1 MADGIRFKTGYVA
14 SPISYSN
21 LGREAGKSI
30 GDSLRVVEEERRRQ
44 SALTDRQF
52 GLSKTSQEL
61 VPSAINERYRG
72 GAQMLLNNLQSTAAQ
87 AKLNPNQENL
97 SAFQIAKQEYTDFKN
112 LAVSVSS
119 MNNQTVASVR
129 KNAVRGMVGTSD
141 ENLALFNEYNTVPQ
155 YSLVNGRLAVM
166 QDGQPV
172 AWRDSNIGDI
182 NDVFVPQIQAP
193 ETEYAS
199 NTLSDSL
206 YTSKFAAE
214 VDSYQQVSGRGFFT
228 GQINDELLNANIT
241 QSINNKVATRP
252 DSLKTIAY
260 EAHKRNNLPM
270 QDTLA
275 TEDLDDALVAYDP
288 AANNLKVGGKRIAS
302 GALNAQGQFV
312 FDVNDEDLAN
322 SGLSAEEKQQAD
334 MWRVAVG
341 QYYEEIGLNIRNRM
355 PKKDQT
361 AAEQRF
367 VLQQQKADEREAA
380 RTQSAVDK
388 ATQEA
393 QEDAAEARLE
403 AEGEVR
409 EQLATAPGLQRSE
422 EGYVMSVGNATDYT
436 IPGPEGNIV
445 VTKVRYND
453 SGAVTGYEI
462 KDVGQDIAQILLDDQ
477 YTDEEKNRRIQQAMA
492 GTRAQSIEQTD
503 DRFEDITGSLRN
515 KDVATSRQPPRVL
528 DELAA
533 RKIRAHQEQQI
544 GDGALGAR
552 GIGTVSFDDE
562 GNVVIGGDSEINI
575 DDIYEEET
583 SGNS

>member
-30 GDSLRVVEEERRRQ
+30 GDSLRVIEQERQRR
-44 SALTDRQF
+44 SALTDQQF
-52 GLSKTSQEL
+52 GFSKTAQEL
-61 VPSAINERYRG
+61 VPSAINERYRS

-87 AKLNPNQENL
+87 AKLAPTQENL
-97 SAFQIAKQEYTDFKN
+97 SAFQIAKQEYNDFKN

-119 MNNQTVASVR
+119 MNNQTVANIR
-129 KNAVRGMVGTSD
+129 KNAVRGMVGTSE
-141 ENLALFNEYNTVPQ
+141 ENLALFNQYNTVPQ
-155 YSLVNGRLAVM
+155 YDLVNGRLTIM

-206 YTSKFAAE
+206 YSSKFSAE
-214 VDSYQQVSGRGFFT
+214 VDSYQQTSGRGFFT
-228 GQINDELLNANIT
+228 GQINEELLNANVT
-241 QSINNKVATRP
+241 QSINNKIATRP
-252 DSLKTIAY
+252 DALKTIAY

-270 QDTLA
+270 QDQLT
-275 TEDLDDALVAYDP
+275 TEDLDDALVAYNP
-288 AANNLKVGGKRIAS
+288 AANSIKVGGKAISS
-302 GALNAQGQFV
+302 GSLNAQGQFV
-312 FDVNDEDLAN
+312 FDVSDEDLAN
-322 SGLSAEEKQQAD
+322 SDLSAEEKQQAD

-341 QYYEEIGLNIRNRM
+341 QYYEEVGLNIRNRM

-380 RTQSAVDK
+380 RTQAAVDK

-393 QEDAAEARLE
+393 QEDAVEARLE

-422 EGYVMSVGNATDYT
+422 EGYVMAVGNATDYT

-445 VTKVRYND
+445 VTKVKYND

-462 KDVGQDIAQILLDDQ
+462 KDVGQDITEILLNEE
-477 YTDEEKNRRIQQAMA
+477 YTEEEKNRRIQQAMA
-492 GTRAQSIEQTD
+492 GTQSQTVDATD
-503 DRFEDITGSLRN
+503 DRFGDITNSLKN
-515 KDVATSRQPPRVL
+515 KDVATSRQPPRTL

-533 RKIRAHQEQQI
+533 RKIRAHQEGQI
-544 GDGALGAR
+544 GDGVLGGR
-552 GIGTVSFDDE
+552 GMGTVSFDEE
-562 GNVVIGGDSEINI
+562 GNVVIGGDSEI
-575 DDIYEEET
+575 DLDEIYEQET
-583 SGNS
+583 AG

>member
-30 GDSLRVVEEERRRQ
+30 GDSLRVIEQERQRR
-44 SALTDRQF
+44 SALTDQQF
-52 GLSKTSQEL
+52 GFSKTAQEL
-61 VPSAINERYRG
+61 VPSAINERYRS

-87 AKLNPNQENL
+87 AKLAPTQENL
-97 SAFQIAKQEYTDFKN
+97 SAFQIAKQEYNDFKN

-119 MNNQTVASVR
+119 MNNQTVANIR
-129 KNAVRGMVGTSD
+129 KNAVRGMVGTSE
-141 ENLALFNEYNTVPQ
+141 ENLALFNQYNTIPQ
-155 YSLVNGRLAVM
+155 YSLVNGRLTVM

-206 YTSKFAAE
+206 YSSKFSAE
-214 VDSYQQVSGRGFFT
+214 VDSYQQASARGFFT
-228 GQINDELLNANIT
+228 GQINEELLNANVT
-241 QSINNKVATRP
+241 QSINNKIATRP
-252 DSLKTIAY
+252 DALKTIAY
-260 EAHKRNNLPM
+260 EAHKPNNLPM
-270 QDTLA
+270 QDQLT
-275 TEDLDDALVAYDP
+275 TEDLDDALVAYNP
-288 AANNLKVGGKRIAS
+288 AAHAIKVGGKAISS
-302 GALNAQGQFV
+302 GSLNAQGQFV
-312 FDVNDEDLAN
+312 FDVSDEDLAN
-322 SGLSAEEKQQAD
+322 SDLSAEEKQQAD

-341 QYYEEIGLNIRNRM
+341 QYYEEVGLNIRNRM

-367 VLQQQKADEREAA
+367 VLQQQKADERDAA
-380 RTQSAVDK
+380 RTQAALDK

-422 EGYVMSVGNATDYT
+422 EGYVMAVGNATDYT

-445 VTKVRYND
+445 VTKVKYND

-462 KDVGQDIAQILLDDQ
+462 KDVGQDITEILLNEE
-477 YTDEEKNRRIQQAMA
+477 YTEEEKNRRIQQAMA
-492 GTRAQSIEQTD
+492 GTRSQTVDVTD
-503 DRFEDITGSLRN
+503 DRFGDITNSLKN
-515 KDVATSRQPPRVL
+515 KDVATSRQPPRTL

-533 RKIRAHQEQQI
+533 RKIRAHQEGQI
-544 GDGALGAR
+544 GDGVLGGR
-552 GIGTVSFDDE
+552 GMGTVSFDEE
-562 GNVVIGGDSEINI
+562 GNVVIGGDSEI
-575 DDIYEEET
+575 DLDEIYEQET
-583 SGNS
+583 AG

>member
-21 LGREAGKSI
+21 LGREAGKSV
-30 GDSLRVVEEERRRQ
+30 GDSLRVIEQERQRR
-44 SALTDRQF
+44 SALTDQQF
-52 GLSKTSQEL
+52 GFSKTAQEL
-61 VPSAINERYRG
+61 VPSAINERYRS

-87 AKLNPNQENL
+87 AKLAPTQENL
-97 SAFQIAKQEYTDFKN
+97 SAFQIAKQEYNDFKN

-119 MNNQTVASVR
+119 MNNQTVANIR
-129 KNAVRGMVGTSD
+129 KNAVRGMVGTSE
-141 ENLALFNEYNTVPQ
+141 ENLALFNQYNTVPQ
-155 YSLVNGRLAVM
+155 YSLVNGRLTVM

-206 YTSKFAAE
+206 FSSKFSAE
-214 VDSYQQVSGRGFFT
+214 VDSYQQTSGRGFFT
-228 GQINDELLNANIT
+228 GQINEELLNANVT
-241 QSINNKVATRP
+241 QSINNKIATRP
-252 DSLKTIAY
+252 DALKTIAY

-270 QDTLA
+270 QDQLT
-275 TEDLDDALVAYDP
+275 TEDLDDALVAYNP
-288 AANNLKVGGKRIAS
+288 AAHAIKVGGKAISS
-302 GALNAQGQFV
+302 GSLNAQGQFV
-312 FDVNDEDLAN
+312 FDVSDEDLAN
-322 SGLSAEEKQQAD
+322 SDLSAEEKQQAD

-341 QYYEEIGLNIRNRM
+341 QYYEEVGLNIRNRM

-367 VLQQQKADEREAA
+367 VLQQRKADERDAA
-380 RTQSAVDK
+380 RTQAALDK

-422 EGYVMSVGNATDYT
+422 EGYVMAVGNATDYT

-445 VTKVRYND
+445 VTKVKYND

-462 KDVGQDIAQILLDDQ
+462 KDVGQDITEILLNEE
-477 YTDEEKNRRIQQAMA
+477 YTEEEKNRRIQQAMA
-492 GTRAQSIEQTD
+492 GTRSQTVDVTD
-503 DRFEDITGSLRN
+503 DRFGDITNSLKN
-515 KDVATSRQPPRVL
+515 KDVATSRQPPRTL

-533 RKIRAHQEQQI
+533 RKIRAHQEGQI
-544 GDGALGAR
+544 GDGVLGSR
-552 GIGTVSFDDE
+552 GMGTVSFDEE
-562 GNVVIGGDSEINI
+562 GNVVIGGDSEI
-575 DDIYEEET
+575 DLDEIYEQET
-583 SGNS
+583 AG

>member
-30 GDSLRVVEEERRRQ
+30 GDSLRVIEQERQRR
-44 SALTDRQF
+44 SALTDQQF
-52 GLSKTSQEL
+52 GFSKTAQEL
-61 VPSAINERYRG
+61 VPSAINERYRS

-87 AKLNPNQENL
+87 AKLAPTQENL
-97 SAFQIAKQEYTDFKN
+97 SAFQIAKQEYNDFKN

-119 MNNQTVASVR
+119 MNNQTVANIR
-129 KNAVRGMVGTSD
+129 KNAVRGMVGTSE
-141 ENLALFNEYNTVPQ
+141 ENLALFNQYNTIPQ
-155 YSLVNGRLAVM
+155 YSLVNGRLTVM

-206 YTSKFAAE
+206 YSSKFSAE
-214 VDSYQQVSGRGFFT
+214 VDSYQQASARGFFT
-228 GQINDELLNANIT
+228 GQINEELLNANVT
-241 QSINNKVATRP
+241 QSINNKIATRP
-252 DSLKTIAY
+252 DALKTIAY

-270 QDTLA
+270 QDQLT
-275 TEDLDDALVAYDP
+275 TEDLDDALVAYNP
-288 AANNLKVGGKRIAS
+288 AAHAIKVGGKAISS
-302 GALNAQGQFV
+302 GSLNAQGQFV
-312 FDVNDEDLAN
+312 FDVSDEDLAN
-322 SGLSAEEKQQAD
+322 SDLSAEEKQQAD

-341 QYYEEIGLNIRNRM
+341 QYYEEVGLNIRNRM

-367 VLQQQKADEREAA
+367 VLQQQKADERDAA
-380 RTQSAVDK
+380 RTQAALDK

-422 EGYVMSVGNATDYT
+422 EGYVMAVGNATDYT

-445 VTKVRYND
+445 VTKVKYND

-462 KDVGQDIAQILLDDQ
+462 KDVGQDITEILLNEE
-477 YTDEEKNRRIQQAMA
+477 YTEEEKNRRIQQAMA
-492 GTRAQSIEQTD
+492 GTRSQTVDVTD
-503 DRFEDITGSLRN
+503 DRFGDITNSLKN
-515 KDVATSRQPPRVL
+515 KDVATSRQPPRTL

-533 RKIRAHQEQQI
+533 RKIRAHQEGQI
-544 GDGALGAR
+544 GDGVLGGR
-552 GIGTVSFDDE
+552 GMGTVSFDEE
-562 GNVVIGGDSEINI
+562 GNVVIGGDSEI
-575 DDIYEEET
+575 DLDEIYEQET
-583 SGNS
+583 AG

>member
-21 LGREAGKSI
+21 LGREAGKSV
-30 GDSLRVVEEERRRQ
+30 GDSLRVIEQERQRR
-44 SALTDRQF
+44 SALTDQQF
-52 GLSKTSQEL
+52 GFSKTAQEL
-61 VPSAINERYRG
+61 VPSAINERYRS

-87 AKLNPNQENL
+87 AKLAPTQENL
-97 SAFQIAKQEYTDFKN
+97 SAFQIAKQEYNDFKN

-119 MNNQTVASVR
+119 MNNQTVANIR
-129 KNAVRGMVGTSD
+129 KNAVRGMVGTSE
-141 ENLALFNEYNTVPQ
+141 ENLALFNQYNTVPQ
-155 YSLVNGRLAVM
+155 YSLVNGRLTVM

-206 YTSKFAAE
+206 FSSKFSAE
-214 VDSYQQVSGRGFFT
+214 VDSYQQTSGRGFFT
-228 GQINDELLNANIT
+228 GQINEELLNANVT
-241 QSINNKVATRP
+241 QSINNKIATRP
-252 DSLKTIAY
+252 DALKTIAY

-270 QDTLA
+270 QDQLT
-275 TEDLDDALVAYDP
+275 TEDLDDALVAYNP
-288 AANNLKVGGKRIAS
+288 AAHAIKVGGKAISS
-302 GALNAQGQFV
+302 GSLNAQGQFV
-312 FDVNDEDLAN
+312 FDVSDEDLAN
-322 SGLSAEEKQQAD
+322 SDLSAEEKQQAD

-341 QYYEEIGLNIRNRM
+341 QYYEEVGLNIRNRM

-367 VLQQQKADEREAA
+367 VLQQRKADERDAA
-380 RTQSAVDK
+380 RTQAALDK

-422 EGYVMSVGNATDYT
+422 EGYVMAVGNATDYT

-445 VTKVRYND
+445 VTKVKYND

-462 KDVGQDIAQILLDDQ
+462 KDVGQDITEILLNEE
-477 YTDEEKNRRIQQAMA
+477 YTEEEKNRRIQQAMA
-492 GTRAQSIEQTD
+492 GTRSQTVDVTD
-503 DRFEDITGSLRN
+503 DRFGDITNSLKN
-515 KDVATSRQPPRVL
+515 KDVATSRQPPRTL

-533 RKIRAHQEQQI
+533 RKIRAHQEGQI
-544 GDGALGAR
+544 GDGVLGGR
-552 GIGTVSFDDE
+552 GMGTVSFDEE
-562 GNVVIGGDSEINI
+562 GNVVIGGDSEI
-575 DDIYEEET
+575 DLDEIYEQET
-583 SGNS
+583 AG